1 MVEAAKVFENVAA
14 KKKKIR
20 LGKNRKKSWRKHID
34 LSDIDFS
41 MDKQKQEKQ
50 YGWVIRSLLEMSD
63 VIMILYY

>member
-50 YGWVIRSLLEMSD
+50 YG
-63 VIMILYY
+63 